1 MQAELHLI
9 DIQEEKANAV
19 QLEAAYVARRIARL
33 MTDGSTVWENGAPR
47 PVRFGDVC
55 ILLRSPKN
63 KAQVYREA
71 FLKEGINSWSDS
83 RNGFLQAREIRVM
96 VAFLQMLDN
105 PYRDIPLLTV
115 LMSDLFGFT
124 PDQIAKIRLLDQ
136 RGSFYSA
143 LQESARQ
150 GNESSAAFLR
160 QTQLLRRLAGQHAG
174 SRTFDGDL
182 RQNRLSGDCVR
193 LSDGTGE
200 KGESASAL
208 QFCGSF

>member
-1 MQAELHLI
+1 M
-9 DIQEEKANAV
+9 
-19 QLEAAYVARRIARL
+19 ARRIARL

-136 RGSFYSA
+136 RA
-143 LQESARQ
+143 LFTLLCRKAPGKGTSPAPRFCARR
-150 GNESSAAFLR
+150 S
-160 QTQLLRRLAGQHAG
+160 
-174 SRTFDGDL
+174 
-182 RQNRLSGDCVR
+182 
-193 LSDGTGE
+193 
-200 KGESASAL
+200 
-208 QFCGSF
+208 FCGGWRSACR

>member
-1 MQAELHLI
+1 M
-9 DIQEEKANAV
+9 
-19 QLEAAYVARRIARL
+19 ARRIARL

-63 KAQVYREA
+63 KAQVSREA

-105 PYRDIPLLTV
+105 PYRDIPLFNGIDV
-115 LMSDLFGFT
+115 RFVW
-124 PDQIAKIRLLDQ
+124 
-136 RGSFYSA
+136 FY
-143 LQESARQ
+143 
-150 GNESSAAFLR
+150 
-160 QTQLLRRLAGQHAG
+160 AG
-174 SRTFDGDL
+174 SDQQRFVCWTNGALFTLLSQEKRPAKGTSPAPRFCARRSFCGGWRSSMPVARTSGVDL

-208 QFCGSF
+208 QLCGSF

>member
-1 MQAELHLI
+1 
-9 DIQEEKANAV
+9 
-19 QLEAAYVARRIARL
+19 
-33 MTDGSTVWENGAPR
+33 
-47 PVRFGDVC
+47 
-55 ILLRSPKN
+55 
-63 KAQVYREA
+63 
-71 FLKEGINSWSDS
+71 
-83 RNGFLQAREIRVM
+83 
-96 VAFLQMLDN
+96 MLDN

-136 RGSFYSA
+136 RGLFLLCFA
-143 LQESARQ
+143 GKRPAREQ
-150 GNESSAAFLR
+150 VQRRVFAPDAASAA
-160 QTQLLRRLAGQHAG
+160 AGGQHAG

-208 QFCGSF
+208 QLCGSF